1 MDSGFQWSFCF
12 NFHDVSRMLH
22 DCFCSVRVYTAFC
35 DSLCAIV
42 LQSVRFFRRK
52 AFVVSWYTFVV
63 VSSFRTILSSS
74 NGNICYSLYTLSV
87 VVVGFCFTLVTV
99 GLSFFFS
106 SCWLLSAFRWI
117 ILYSLIL
124 ISVKRF
130 RKPWNE
136 CVKSEEM
143 FCFWSCSC
151 VIFNHNFFWA
161 FSFTSIRSAFIK
173 IF

>member
-22 DCFCSVRVYTAFC
+22 DCFCSVRVYTVFC

-99 GLSFFFS
+99 GLSFFFLVVD
-106 SCWLLSAFRWI
+106 CCLPFVGLF
-117 ILYSLIL
+117 
-124 ISVKRF
+124 
-130 RKPWNE
+130 
-136 CVKSEEM
+136 
-143 FCFWSCSC
+143 
-151 VIFNHNFFWA
+151 
-161 FSFTSIRSAFIK
+161 SIRSFW
-173 IF
+173 FQSRDFVSLEMSV